1 MEFNFH
7 TVNLKKK
14 FPLQISRGVHDKSQ
28 NLFVEFIKDGITAW
42 GECAPGKTEGATSA
56 QEVEKHLKRLID
68 SNIENLSLH
77 EVHQRAKDLNIP
89 ACAIAG
95 LDIALWDWKAKK
107 ANMSL
112 QELLGLP
119 STNVPTSLTVGINP
133 PDIVKERIE
142 LILQDSQVKALKIKL
157 GSNEGIEYD
166 KLIYSQ
172 VIESTKN
179 SNVAI
184 RVDANGGWS
193 LDEAKIMMK
202 WLSERKAEYIEQPL
216 VEGDEDKL
224 KFLFEGR
231 PLPIFIDESCRF
243 SEDVAEHYKYVD
255 GVNLKLMKC
264 GGITEALRILNVA
277 RSHGLKTMIG
287 CMSESSVSI
296 SAGASIT
303 GIIDF
308 VDLDSHYNLDPDPSE
323 GSIMVNGITM
333 TSSKSGH
340 GAKLKEHS
348 YVERN

>member
-1 MEFNFH
+1 MEFKFH
-7 TVNLKKK
+7 IVNLKKK
-14 FPLQISRGVHDKSQ
+14 FPLQISRGIHDKSQ
-28 NLFVEFIKDGITAW
+28 NLFIEFIKDGITAW
-42 GECAPGKTEGATSA
+42 GECAPGKTEGANSA

-68 SNIENLSLH
+68 SNIENLSIY

-107 ANMSL
+107 ADMSL

-119 STNVPTSLTVGINP
+119 TTNVPTSLTVGINP
-133 PDIVKERIE
+133 PDIVKERVE
-142 LILQDSQVKALKIKL
+142 LILKDFQVKALKIKL
-157 GSNEGIEYD
+157 GSNKGIEYD

-172 VIESTKN
+172 VMESIKN
-179 SNVAI
+179 SNIAI

-193 LDEAKIMMK
+193 LDDAKLMMK

-216 VEGDEDKL
+216 IEGEEDKL

-340 GAKLKEHS
+340 GAKLKS
-348 YVERN
+348 QGYVERD